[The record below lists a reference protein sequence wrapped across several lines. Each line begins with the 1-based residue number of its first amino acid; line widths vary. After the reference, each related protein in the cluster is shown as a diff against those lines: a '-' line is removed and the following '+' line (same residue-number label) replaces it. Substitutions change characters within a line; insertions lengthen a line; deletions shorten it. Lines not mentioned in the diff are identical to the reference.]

1 MELIKVLFANI
12 SSDPSFLAYLYR
24 YGEQQQDPE
33 SGMSYVVFQGK
44 HAIVEGALTIT
55 VDSMEGVRTPVKLI
69 FPMSMILKVEVEQ
82 SMARTGGIRL

>member
-33 SGMSYVVFQGK
+33 SGMQYVVFQGK
-44 HAIVEGALTIT
+44 HAIVEGTLTIT